1 MESASARACG
11 VEVRDY
17 VAYTIDEPVNGS
29 RNQAAALR
37 ELLGP
42 EASLSGT
49 VGVEV
54 AFLPTALFE
63 VVREA
68 LPYATTR
75 AIDGEIDP
83 LRAIKSTEEVQLIRD
98 ALRLCDLAQAEVKAR
113 LQPGLSEIEL
123 WTGLKARLEI
133 AAGGRLPV
141 LTDLVAGPR
150 TAEIGGLPGEYCLQ
164 AGDPVIADIVPRL
177 AGYWGDNAATHF
189 TGEPP
194 ADLLKIYQTVRGA
207 LLLGVEA
214 VRPGVRAADLD
225 GMLRAAIQDAGYP
238 VYPHHSG
245 HGIGTSYH
253 EEPRIVPYN
262 NLTLQP
268 GMVVALE
275 PGIYVPEIGGV
286 RLEDVVLVKDDG
298 CELLTTHLLDS

>member
-1 MESASARACG
+1 VC
-11 VEVRDY
+11 DY

-37 ELLGP
+37 DLIEP
-42 EASLSGT
+42 VKSLTGT
-49 VGVEV
+49 LGVES
-54 AFLPTALFE
+54 AFLPAALSE
-63 VVREA
+63 VVRET
-68 LPYATTR
+68 LPHASFQ

-83 LRAIKSTEEVQLIRD
+83 LRAVKTKEEVQLIRD
-98 ALRLCDLAQAEVKAR
+98 ALRLCDLAQAEVKSR
-113 LQPGLSEIEL
+113 LRPGISEIEL

-141 LTDLVAGPR
+141 LADLVAGLR
-150 TAEIGGLPGEYCLQ
+150 TAEIGGLPGETRLQ
-164 AGDPVIADIVPRL
+164 PGDPVIADIVPRL

-194 ADLLKIYQTVRGA
+194 DELLKIYRTVRDA
-207 LLLGVEA
+207 LRRGVEA

-262 NLTLQP
+262 TLTLQP

-275 PGIYVPEIGGV
+275 PGIYVPDTGGV
-286 RLEDVVLVKDDG
+286 RLEDVVLVTGDG
-298 CELLTTHLLDS
+298 CELLTTHLLDF